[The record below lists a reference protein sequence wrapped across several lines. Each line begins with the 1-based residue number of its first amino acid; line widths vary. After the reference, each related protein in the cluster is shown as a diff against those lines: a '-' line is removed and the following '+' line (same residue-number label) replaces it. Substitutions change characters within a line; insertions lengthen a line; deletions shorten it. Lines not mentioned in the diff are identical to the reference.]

1 MANEAP
7 RVILDSNVLISAY
20 VFGGKPEVILKKI
33 IQEQIQGVT
42 SPILISEFLEVL
54 RKKFYVISSD
64 ILEIENY
71 IEELFEIVY
80 PKITL
85 RVQKDD
91 DDNRVLEAASEGE
104 CKYIITG
111 DKELLKLGVYQDIK
125 IVTADQ
131 FLKILEEN

>member
-1 MANEAP
+1 MANKP
-7 RVILDSNVLISAY
+7 LRVILDSNVLISAY
-20 VFGGKPEVILKKI
+20 VFGGKPEIILKQI

-54 RKKFYVISSD
+54 RKKFSVVSPD
-64 ILEIENY
+64 ILEIQND

-80 PKITL
+80 PRMLL
-85 RVQKDD
+85 RIQKDD
-91 DDNRVLEAASEGE
+91 DDNRVLEAALEGK
-104 CKYIITG
+104 CKYIVTG